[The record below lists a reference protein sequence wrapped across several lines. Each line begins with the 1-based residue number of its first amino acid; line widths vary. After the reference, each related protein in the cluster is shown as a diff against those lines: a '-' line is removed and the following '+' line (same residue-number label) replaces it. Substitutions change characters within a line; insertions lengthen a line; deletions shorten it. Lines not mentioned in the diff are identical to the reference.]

1 MGLSVDRSAVGERG
15 LRVLQVADVYY
26 PHPGGIPEHI
36 KHLAEGLSARGHHV
50 EILSARFPK
59 KNFPDWE
66 DPPNIIR
73 VGRSVRIPAN
83 KSMSSITVSARLSK
97 KVKEIILR
105 GRYDIVHT
113 HGPIAPVLPLLA
125 VKHANCKV
133 VSTFHAAHGD
143 SLGYEIFGGYLRKW
157 HDRIDG
163 RIAVSPVARD
173 SVARYFPGEFRI
185 IPNGVDVKRFNPD
198 NPPLPHLSGARNI
211 LFVGRLEPRKGAK
224 FLFQALPFVLRK
236 VPDARLVVV
245 GTGMTRWYKRFI
257 DPSVKHRV
265 LFEGFVN
272 PDILPRYYTS
282 SEVFCS
288 PATGG
293 ESFGIVLLE
302 AMASGVPIVAS
313 DIPGYR
319 CVMEHGAEGYFA
331 EPEDPQSIAEALIR
345 VLLDPNA
352 REMGKRGREKATSL
366 YSWERVV
373 GMVEDFYREVM
384 ARP

>member
-1 MGLSVDRSAVGERG
+1 M
-15 LRVLQVADVYY
+15 QVADVYY

-36 KHLAEGLSARGHHV
+36 KHLSEGLIARGHQV
-50 EILSARFPK
+50 EILTARFPK
-59 KNFPDWE
+59 KNFPSWE

-73 VGRSVRIPAN
+73 VGRSVKIPAN
-83 KSMSSITVSARLSK
+83 RSMSSITVSTRLSK
-97 KVKEIILR
+97 KVKAIIQ
-105 GRYDIVHT
+105 GGNYDIIHT
-113 HGPIAPVLPLLA
+113 HGPIVPVLPLLA
-125 VKHANCKV
+125 VKHAKCKV
-133 VSTFHAAHGD
+133 VSTFHAAHGE

-157 HDRIDG
+157 HNRIDG
-163 RIAVSPVARD
+163 RIAVSEVAKE

-185 IPNGVDVKRFNPD
+185 IPNGVDVRRFSPDKQPLSHLPSGKR
-198 NPPLPHLSGARNI
+198 I

-224 FLFQALPFVLRK
+224 FLFQAMPMILER
-236 VPDARLVVV
+236 VPDARLIVV

-257 DPSVKHRV
+257 DQSVKNKV
-265 LFEGFVN
+265 VFEGFVD
-272 PDILPRYYTS
+272 PEILPRYYTS
-282 SEVFCS
+282 VDVFCS

-319 CVMEHGAEGYFA
+319 CVMEDGREGLFA
-331 EPEDPQSIAEALIR
+331 RPEDPESLAEAIVR
-345 VLLDPNA
+345 VLSDPNA
-352 REMGKRGREKATSL
+352 REMGKRGIEKARSL

-373 GMVEDFYREVM
+373 SMVEEFYREVM